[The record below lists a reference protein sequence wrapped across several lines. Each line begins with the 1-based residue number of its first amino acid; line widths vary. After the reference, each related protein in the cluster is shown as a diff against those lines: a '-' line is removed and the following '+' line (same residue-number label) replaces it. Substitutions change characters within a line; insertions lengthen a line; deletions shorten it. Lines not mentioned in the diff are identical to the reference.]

1 MDKEILSKIKAGTK
15 IKVWERIK
23 EKDKERQSP
32 FEGIVIARKHGN
44 EPGAT
49 ITVRGVFQEI
59 GVEKIYPLHSPLI
72 AKIEIL
78 EQPKKIHRAKLY
90 FLRKLSQKKIRQK
103 IGQSA

>member
-1 MDKEILSKIKAGTK
+1 MDKEILNKIKPGAR

-23 EKDKERQSP
+23 EGGKERPSP

-49 ITVRGVFQEI
+49 IMVRGIFQEI
-59 GVEKIYPLHSPLI
+59 GVEKIYPIHSPLI

-103 IGQSA
+103 IGRPA